1 MISNNLKLRLI
12 TSFFLITLI
21 ILLFNNQTAGKASA
35 GALLQGLDKVTARI
49 KNIQAPINQFV
60 AFGSLRLRVRACIKR
75 PPEEFPESSAF
86 LEVFDEHSGQ
96 ARTPIFSGWMF
107 ASSPAV
113 SALEHPTYDVWVID
127 CKTLS
132 PSKEEIGGGE

>member
-1 MISNNLKLRLI
+1 MKLSNTLKI
-12 TSFFLITLI
+12 FSTSLI

-107 ASSPAV
+107 ASSP
-113 SALEHPTYDVWVID
+113 SLSSMEHAIYDIWVVD
-127 CKTLS
+127 CIK
-132 PSKEEIGGGE
+132 SKISR

>member
-1 MISNNLKLRLI
+1 MKLSNTLKI
-12 TSFFLITLI
+12 FSTSLI

-60 AFGSLRLRVRACIKR
+60 AFGSLRLCVRACIKR

-107 ASSPAV
+107 ASSP
-113 SALEHPTYDVWVID
+113 SLSSMEHAIYDIWVVD
-127 CKTLS
+127 CIK
-132 PSKEEIGGGE
+132 SKISR

>member
-1 MISNNLKLRLI
+1 MKLSNTLKI
-12 TSFFLITLI
+12 FSTSLI

-96 ARTPIFSGWMF
+96 VRTPIFSGWMF
-107 ASSPAV
+107 ASSP
-113 SALEHPTYDVWVID
+113 SLSSMEHAIYDIWVVD
-127 CKTLS
+127 CIK
-132 PSKEEIGGGE
+132 SKISR